1 MGENWP
7 TRLLKTSKYFTPSR
21 TVMSTPGQLCK
32 PPANKIVE
40 PLTFTTEG
48 RWGRWHFPNKISLVN
63 LFEFVLNRQIHVWE
77 KPSNKEEHALPAYF
91 SERWVNHEPLSP
103 SARCFIL
110 LSEHSQ
116 VLTFFGPGFPLLCF
130 MHFFLNNSRGFYILT
145 WYFVKRNPGVKGIL
159 ESLSTFNVNRT
170 DLIWLWPS
178 YSSIARTF

>member
-1 MGENWP
+1 MDSNLSAYIESSLWRCKRCHEHSMVKFVS
-7 TRLLKTSKYFTPSR
+7 TRGYLITPICMCITKQER
-21 TVMSTPGQLCK
+21 
-32 PPANKIVE
+32 A
-40 PLTFTTEG
+40 
-48 RWGRWHFPNKISLVN
+48 
-63 LFEFVLNRQIHVWE
+63 NRQIHVWE
-77 KPSNKEEHALPAYF
+77 KSSDKEEHALPAYF

-145 WYFVKRNPGVKGIL
+145 WYFVKRNLGVKGIL

-170 DLIWLWPS
+170 DLIWFWPS
-178 YSSIARTF
+178 YS